1 MIEASAILPRLWQGS
16 APPLGSHVAL
26 AGFHTLVLCAAEFQP
41 EMHHFPGV
49 EVIYAPNDDR
59 SDTPPTKE
67 QLLGALRAARVVT
80 ERVKASKR
88 VLVTCMQ
95 GRNRSGLVS
104 ALSLYLLGVKP
115 SEAVNIIKN
124 KRQRHA
130 LSNPRFVEALLRLP
144 AHHPLMGRL
153 Q

>member
-1 MIEASAILPRLWQGS
+1 MIEASAILPWLWQGS
-16 APPLGSHVAL
+16 APPTGPHVAR
-26 AGFHTLVLCAAEFQP
+26 AGFHTLVLCAMEYQP

-49 EVIYAPNDDR
+49 EVIHAPNDDR
-59 SDTPPTKE
+59 SDVPPTKE

-80 ERVKASKR
+80 ERVKESKR

-115 SEAVNIIKN
+115 SAAVDMVKN
-124 KRQRHA
+124 KRRRRA

-144 AHHPLMGRL
+144 APHPLMGRL

>member
-1 MIEASAILPRLWQGS
+1 
-16 APPLGSHVAL
+16 
-26 AGFHTLVLCAAEFQP
+26 
-41 EMHHFPGV
+41 MHHFPGV

-95 GRNRSGLVS
+95 GRSRSGLVS